1 MVNKSFELVVDGKS
15 YSVEVVRP
23 GVISVDGNVYN
34 VETTD
39 KGVTVDGESYAGS
52 LSDGFAIVGGKLYET
67 EWKTK

>member
-23 GVISVDGNVYN
+23 GVISIDGQVYN
-34 VETTD
+34 VEATD
-39 KGVTVDGESYAGS
+39 KGVTVEGENYVGS
-52 LSDGFAIVGGKLYET
+52 LSDGFAIVAGKLYET

>member
-23 GVISVDGNVYN
+23 GVISVDGHVYN

-39 KGVTVDGESYAGS
+39 KGVTVEDESYAAS
-52 LSDGFAIVGGKLYET
+52 LSDGFAIVSGKLYET